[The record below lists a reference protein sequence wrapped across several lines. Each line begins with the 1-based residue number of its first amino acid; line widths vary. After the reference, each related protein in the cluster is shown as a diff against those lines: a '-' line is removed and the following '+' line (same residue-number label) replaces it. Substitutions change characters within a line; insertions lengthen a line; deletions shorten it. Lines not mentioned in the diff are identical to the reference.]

1 MNALKKRK
9 EIYEKKLENYFKN
22 KLDQKSNIPEHL
34 NQDFSKAIQDHI
46 DMYKIKLQNI
56 KNSVKTRRI
65 CKKDCNL
72 TKLFSILP
80 YKNLSGEFWLA
91 MNQKQAD
98 SEQFVSDSND
108 EIFNLNNSYS
118 NLNDDRTI
126 TAYNE
131 KDTKRNCKEQN
142 KRKSDESVFGD
153 IFGSGSNIDEE
164 L

>member
-1 MNALKKRK
+1 MCG
-9 EIYEKKLENYFKN
+9 
-22 KLDQKSNIPEHL
+22 Q
-34 NQDFSKAIQDHI
+34 
-46 DMYKIKLQNI
+46 
-56 KNSVKTRRI
+56 
-65 CKKDCNL
+65 
-72 TKLFSILP
+72 
-80 YKNLSGEFWLA
+80 
-91 MNQKQAD
+91 
-98 SEQFVSDSND
+98 
-108 EIFNLNNSYS
+108 IFNLNNSYS